1 MGPNRK
7 RNIFRKLLFTQIGVK
22 LLLLCPEGT
31 ENAEG
36 IRNNAAKTE
45 KTD

>member
-7 RNIFRKLLFTQIGVK
+7 RNIFKKLLFTQIGVK
-22 LLLLCPEGT
+22 LLFLCLEGT
-31 ENAEG
+31 ENAEE
-36 IRNNAAKTE
+36 IRNNEANNE

>member
-22 LLLLCPEGT
+22 LLFLCLEGT

-36 IRNNAAKTE
+36 IRNNEANNE